1 MGSVNFE
8 DTLSDIAGAG
18 VSGSTG
24 LGIIVRRVV
33 DDFIYDFNDSTF
45 KNAGWT
51 TQRQAMAEVDA
62 VNLPGSYELS
72 VAVTA
77 WNDGEYVG
85 YFDYDGSDV
94 GLTKYRVPLSVWV
107 FDGNESETAA
117 IRASTNIDGTL
128 DLQKALKVLLA
139 LSVAKRVDVAGA
151 VFTFQDQSGNIEA
164 TATYGPNSTTV
175 VITP

>member
-1 MGSVNFE
+1 MGNINFE
-8 DTLSDIAGAG
+8 DTLSDISGAG
-18 VSGSTG
+18 VTGSTG

-62 VNLPGSYELS
+62 VNLPGSYELA

-77 WNDGEYVG
+77 WNDGEYVA
-85 YFDYDGSDV
+85 YFDYDGSDL
-94 GLTKYRVPLSVWV
+94 GLTQYRVPLSVWV

-117 IRASTNIDGTL
+117 MRASTNIDGTL
-128 DLQKALKVLLA
+128 DLQEALTVLLA
-139 LSVAKRVDVAGA
+139 LAVGKRVDVAGA
-151 VFTFQDQSGNIEA
+151 VYTFQDQSGAVKA
-164 TATYGPNSTTV
+164 TATYGANSTTV
-175 VITP
+175 VIA